1 MNEGL
6 TKRVQLLIWVHC
18 MPKKESV
25 SRNPSDQ
32 KTVRTAIRS
41 KSVIYIAVK
50 AVHYAKNTMFCPF
63 VSFGFKFPFYF
74 LDTNGAVI

>member
-50 AVHYAKNTMFCPF
+50 AVHYAKKYHVLSLCVFWIQISLLF
-63 VSFGFKFPFYF
+63 S
-74 LDTNGAVI
+74 